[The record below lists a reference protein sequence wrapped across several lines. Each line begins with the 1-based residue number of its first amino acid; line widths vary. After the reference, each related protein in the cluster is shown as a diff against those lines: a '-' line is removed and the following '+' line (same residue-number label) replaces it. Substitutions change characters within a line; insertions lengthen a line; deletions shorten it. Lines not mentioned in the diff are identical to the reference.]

1 MPDALLASCG
11 RRKSG
16 SWCVREARF
25 AISRSWPGQAIGDR
39 VRVIATRQ
47 RYGRVWVQR
56 PVEAMLAALVAVAAL
71 CPATAKA
78 LDLSFLDPFGFF
90 SSKEEPAKPNAA
102 SLPYYVSFRV
112 SGGMPGDT
120 GEVEQAL
127 KDAASLYK
135 LRKDAP
141 PDGDV
146 LARRAA
152 SDLAP
157 LLDALWAEGYYNAAL
172 RIRIGDAVINVAREP
187 TPALIRAAEAWRNR
201 ALVPV
206 EVEAQLGPLF
216 RLRDVTLSQAAQAV
230 PVPERIIGLKPGD
243 PARAA
248 EIRAAQARVIDF
260 YRAQS
265 HPLANSLELAATVDH
280 AKEIMDVVIGADPGP
295 RAGFGEVTVTGAT
308 NLPEEVVRS
317 YIYIELG
324 EPYSPEK
331 IAVVRRSVAGIPA
344 IGGVRI
350 REASTLDEQ
359 GNLPIFVDVSES
371 PNQLLGINVRFSSID
386 GPNIHPYFEIR
397 NLFGGAE
404 RLRIEADGFLAPRI
418 DGGSNG
424 IERPDLAGRIAMSFL
439 KPALSGSRFDFL
451 FDALAE
457 RQRIGTIR
465 FGGYTVRDA
474 SATASLRYR
483 FSEFLSVQAGVTG
496 GWAQSSDVLG
506 EATATLIGLPVI
518 VKYDT
523 TDNLLDPTRG
533 MRISAQVTPYPTFL
547 GSTVGFVDARGQAS
561 TYYALDENANYVLA
575 GRIAA
580 GALIGGSLQ
589 DIPSNYRFYA
599 GGGGSVRGFR
609 YRTLSPMLNGKLT
622 GGRTLLEGSLE
633 ARIKITQTIQIV
645 PFIDAGGAFA
655 TSPPNLTQR
664 TGIGAGL
671 GLRYLTAI
679 GPIRLDLATPVNAR
693 KGEKPLVAYLSI
705 GQAF

>member
-1 MPDALLASCG
+1 
-11 RRKSG
+11 
-16 SWCVREARF
+16 
-25 AISRSWPGQAIGDR
+25 
-39 VRVIATRQ
+39 
-47 RYGRVWVQR
+47 
-56 PVEAMLAALVAVAAL
+56 MLAVIVGAGAL
-71 CPATAKA
+71 CPISAKA

-90 SSKEEPAKPNAA
+90 SSKEEPPKPNAA
-102 SLPYYVSFRV
+102 SLPYTISFKLI
-112 SGGMPGDT
+112 GGEPGNAGD
-120 GEVEQAL
+120 VEQAL
-127 KDAASLYK
+127 KDASNLYK

-157 LLDALWAEGYYNAAL
+157 LLDALWAEGYYNAVL
-172 RIRIGDAVINVAREP
+172 RIRIGDAVINVAQEP
-187 TPALIRAAEAWRNR
+187 TPGLIKAAEAWRNR

-206 EVEAQLGPLF
+206 EVEAELGPLF
-216 RLRDVTLSQAAQAV
+216 RLRDVTLSQAAQTV
-230 PVPERIIGLKPGD
+230 PVPQRIIGLKPGA

-248 EIRAAQARVIDF
+248 DIRAAQARVIDF
-260 YRAQS
+260 YRTQS
-265 HPLANSLELAATVDH
+265 HPLASSLKLAATVDH
-280 AKEIMDVVIGADPGP
+280 AKEVMDVVIGADPGP
-295 RAGFGEVTVTGAT
+295 RAGFGEVTVTGTT
-308 NLPEEVVRS
+308 NVPEEVVRS
-317 YIYIELG
+317 YIYIEPG

-331 IAVVRRSVAGIPA
+331 IAVVRRSLAGIPA

-350 REASTLDEQ
+350 REATTLDAQ
-359 GNLPIFVDVSES
+359 GNLPIIVDVSER
-371 PNQLLGINVRFSSID
+371 PNQLLGVNLRFSSID
-386 GPNIHPYFEIR
+386 GPDIHPYFEIR

-404 RLRIEADGFLAPRI
+404 RLRIDADGYLAPRI
-418 DGGSNG
+418 DGGSSG
-424 IERPDLAGRIAMSFL
+424 IEPRDFAGRIAMSFL
-439 KPALSGSRFDFL
+439 KPALNGSRFDFL

-457 RQRIGTIR
+457 RQRVGTIR

-506 EATATLIGLPVI
+506 EATATLIGLPVS

-533 MRISAQVTPYPTFL
+533 VRISAQLTPYPTFL
-547 GSTVGFVDARGQAS
+547 GSTVGFVDVRGQAS
-561 TYYALDENANYVLA
+561 TYYALDEDANYVLA

-580 GALIGGSLQ
+580 GALIGGALQ

-633 ARIKITQTIQIV
+633 ARIKITQTIEFV
-645 PFIDAGGAFA
+645 PFVDAGGAFA

-693 KGEKPLVAYLSI
+693 KGDKPVVLYLSI

>member
-1 MPDALLASCG
+1 MAALALLTG
-11 RRKSG
+11 
-16 SWCVREARF
+16 
-25 AISRSWPGQAIGDR
+25 
-39 VRVIATRQ
+39 
-47 RYGRVWVQR
+47 
-56 PVEAMLAALVAVAAL
+56 AL
-71 CPATAKA
+71 CPVAANA

-90 SSKEEPAKPNAA
+90 TSKEEPPKPNPAN
-102 SLPYYVSFRV
+102 LPYNVAFNV
-112 SGGMPGDT
+112 SGGMPSDAGR
-120 GEVEQAL
+120 VEQAL
-127 KDAASLYK
+127 KDASNLYK
-135 LRKDAP
+135 LRNDAP

-152 SDLAP
+152 SDLGP
-157 LLDALWAEGYYNAAL
+157 LLDALWAEGYYNAIL
-172 RIRIGDAVINVAREP
+172 RIRIGDGVIDVAQEP

-201 ALVPV
+201 GLVPV
-206 EVEAQLGPLF
+206 TVEAELGPLF
-216 RLRDVTLSQAAQAV
+216 RLRDVTLSEAARAI

-248 EIRAAQARVIDF
+248 DVRAAQARVIDF

-265 HPLANSLELAATVDH
+265 HPLANSAKLAATVDH
-280 AKEIMDVVIGADPGP
+280 AKEVMDVVIGADPGP
-295 RAGFGEVTVTGAT
+295 RAGFGEVTVTGTT
-308 NLPEEVVRS
+308 NVPQEVVRS
-317 YIYIELG
+317 YIYIEPG
-324 EPYSPEK
+324 EDYSPEK
-331 IAVVRRSVAGIPA
+331 IAIIRRTVAEIPA
-344 IGGVRI
+344 IGGVRV
-350 REASTLDEQ
+350 REASSLDPQ
-359 GNLPIFVDVSES
+359 GNLPIFVDVSER
-371 PNQLLGINVRFSSID
+371 PNEVIGVNLRYSSID

-404 RLRIEADGFLAPRI
+404 RLRIEADGFLAPSI
-418 DGGSNG
+418 DGGPTG
-424 IERPDLAGRIAMSFL
+424 IERRDFAGRIAMSFL
-439 KPALSGSRFDFL
+439 KPALNGSRFDFL
-451 FDALAE
+451 FDTLAE

-483 FSEFLSVQAGVTG
+483 FSEALQVQVGVTG

-506 EATATLIGLPVI
+506 EATATLIGLPMS

-533 MRISAQVTPYPTFL
+533 VRVSAQITPFPTFL
-547 GSTVGFVDARGQAS
+547 GSTVGFVDAKGQAS
-561 TYYALDENANYVLA
+561 TYYALDDEANYVLA

-580 GALIGGSLQ
+580 GALIGGNLA

-609 YRTLSPMLNGKLT
+609 YRTLSPMLDGKLT

-633 ARIKITQTIQIV
+633 ARVKITQTIELA
-645 PFIDAGGAFA
+645 PFIDAGGAYA
-655 TSPPNLTQR
+655 TATPNVTER

-679 GPIRLDLATPVNAR
+679 GPIRLDLATPVNPR
-693 KGEKPLVAYLSI
+693 MGDKPVVVYLSI